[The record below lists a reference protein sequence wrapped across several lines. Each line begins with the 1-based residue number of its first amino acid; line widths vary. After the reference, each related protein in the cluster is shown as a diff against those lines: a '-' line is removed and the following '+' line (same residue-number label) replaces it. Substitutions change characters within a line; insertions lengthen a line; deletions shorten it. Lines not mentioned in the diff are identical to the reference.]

1 MPISTLLLFLPVLP
15 CLFWNATGHKAIA
28 KQDVLDDVCF
38 IAFRQLLSPAHG
50 RALLVHRCS
59 TSLLPCATLRYVK
72 RYIHSRLS
80 KEDQAVLE
88 SLKKVTGESESDLV
102 RRGLRL
108 ILKEYLP
115 LRTALSL
122 AGESAGKFRNGP
134 KDLSTNKRHLSGF
147 GK

>member
-1 MPISTLLLFLPVLP
+1 MTFVLLPSGSCYLQRT
-15 CLFWNATGHKAIA
+15 A
-28 KQDVLDDVCF
+28 
-38 IAFRQLLSPAHG
+38 AHY
-50 RALLVHRCS
+50 LVHRCS

>member
-1 MPISTLLLFLPVLP
+1 M
-15 CLFWNATGHKAIA
+15 
-28 KQDVLDDVCF
+28 
-38 IAFRQLLSPAHG
+38 
-50 RALLVHRCS
+50 
-59 TSLLPCATLRYVK
+59 K

-88 SLKKVTGESESDLV
+88 SLKKATGESESDLV

-108 ILKEYLP
+108 ILKEHLP

-122 AGESAGKFRNGP
+122 AGESTGKFRNGP